1 MIDAQLIIDGQEAT
15 SDRLLPVV
23 SPADTRVVLGTIP
36 DATPEQ
42 IDEAVRA
49 AARAFPDW
57 ANRPVEERQR
67 ALHAAAGEIHSMIEE
82 YAPVLSREN
91 GKVLEESHIDL
102 EFASAI
108 CSYTASIAD
117 EALRETRIR
126 DIGGTTLIRRRPLG
140 PVAAVTPWN
149 FPVVLSFM
157 KLAPALAAGNTVVLK
172 PSDCSPLV
180 LTQVIKALQPYLPP
194 GVLNLVT
201 GGDAAGAALVA
212 HPLIRKIGF
221 TGGTDTGRKIMEV
234 AARDIKRVTLEL
246 GGNDPGIVLDDV
258 DLSEETMRR
267 MVKGAFSTTGQVCF
281 GMKRI
286 YVPGRLHDRFV
297 DAFCM
302 AVDELVVG
310 PGDDPRSTMGPL
322 NNANQLRIV
331 EKMLA
336 DAAAS
341 DAVVTTLGHRLDSA
355 AWDHGHFLQPSVVT
369 DPDPGLA
376 VVDQEQFGP
385 TVPILRYDDLDDVID
400 LVNRSSYGLA
410 SSIWTRDEDRAFEL
424 ARRLDTG
431 STFINS
437 HSFTS
442 LDPRAPFGGVK
453 SSGLGREFSPASLE
467 AYTELQTIS
476 RRVGPPGPPVE

>member
-1 MIDAQLIIDGQEAT
+1 
-15 SDRLLPVV
+15 
-23 SPADTRVVLGTIP
+23 
-36 DATPEQ
+36 
-42 IDEAVRA
+42 
-49 AARAFPDW
+49 
-57 ANRPVEERQR
+57 
-67 ALHAAAGEIHSMIEE
+67 
-82 YAPVLSREN
+82 
-91 GKVLEESHIDL
+91 
-102 EFASAI
+102 
-108 CSYTASIAD
+108 
-117 EALRETRIR
+117 
-126 DIGGTTLIRRRPLG
+126 
-140 PVAAVTPWN
+140 
-149 FPVVLSFM
+149 
-157 KLAPALAAGNTVVLK
+157 
-172 PSDCSPLV
+172 
-180 LTQVIKALQPYLPP
+180 
-194 GVLNLVT
+194 
-201 GGDAAGAALVA
+201 
-212 HPLIRKIGF
+212 
-221 TGGTDTGRKIMEV
+221 
-234 AARDIKRVTLEL
+234 
-246 GGNDPGIVLDDV
+246 
-258 DLSEETMRR
+258 
-267 MVKGAFSTTGQVCF
+267 
-281 GMKRI
+281 
-286 YVPGRLHDRFV
+286 
-297 DAFCM
+297 
-302 AVDELVVG
+302 
-310 PGDDPRSTMGPL
+310 MGPL